1 MGVTGGLPSRVSGT
15 GGQAARGTQAAS
27 GTQAAKPALL
37 VDYNR
42 MLQREEYVEQAYL
55 FRTLR
60 ERMQQDMSTQELLVA
75 IRQELLS
82 TTRLPYAVDFMVGEL
97 QLTGGFATAM
107 AHLPHY
113 FTPFQTYVVAE
124 AEKPEGRFDFRIA
137 LEILQR
143 EAEYRAANPSP
154 QGVFLY
160 QFETLCRNRLGYDR
174 GLEAMAGDA
183 IYDEHWREWILTVRR
198 QIGLFDLGDMI
209 YVRSELYRQT
219 RGRAEKPILFG
230 EKEGKIAL
238 ANRRK
243 DPLYLFSALERHLG
257 YPSVPRPQPPDA
269 QQRLLPLLQRS
280 IERLETRIKLLE
292 EELRGGINLA
302 RFYLRNKD
310 KERE

>member
-1 MGVTGGLPSRVSGT
+1 VAPGVCGHAEL
-15 GGQAARGTQAAS
+15 
-27 GTQAAKPALL
+27 
-37 VDYNR
+37 
-42 MLQREEYVEQAYL
+42 MLSREEYVEQAYL

-60 ERMQQDMSTQELLVA
+60 ERMQQDMSTQELLMA
-75 IRQELLS
+75 IRRELLS
-82 TTRLPYAVDFMVGEL
+82 TTRLPFAVDFMASEL

-124 AEKPEGRFDFRIA
+124 AEKPEGSFDFRIA

-143 EAEYRAANPSP
+143 EAEYRASNPSP

-160 QFETLCRNRLGYDR
+160 QFETICRNRLGYDR

-183 IYDEHWREWILTVRR
+183 IYDEAWREWIPTVRR
-198 QIGLFDLGDMI
+198 QIGLIDLGDMI

-219 RGRAEKPILFG
+219 RGKAEKPILFG

-257 YPSVPRPQPPDA
+257 YPSVPRPKPEDA
-269 QQRLLPLLQRS
+269 QRAIVPELQRR

-302 RFYLRNKD
+302 RFYASRKD
-310 KERE
+310 EHGD